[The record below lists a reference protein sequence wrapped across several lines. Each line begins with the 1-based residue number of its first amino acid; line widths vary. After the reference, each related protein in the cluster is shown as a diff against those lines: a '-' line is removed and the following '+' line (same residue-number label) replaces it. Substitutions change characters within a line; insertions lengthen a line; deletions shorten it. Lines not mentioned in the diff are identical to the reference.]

1 MSQDWHNNPDQVGR
15 RMFPSQCKWHFLWLF
30 VYLLYHHY
38 FLCTI
43 TDWLSLYFFFYN
55 KPHCWKENV
64 SQGQHF
70 SGRNIPKTYE
80 WNGIWFENCSNLLWD
95 KNCSSDRK
103 NIFQII
109 YLEPRIFEKF
119 FLIPKTI
126 FSNSDERP
134 ASQHSFWNRIPLFKV
149 IQVEYIG
156 IIKVPIATNNWD
168 VKTYRKNVLL
178 EILFALQKPKI
189 FCSPLIFKKL
199 MCTHFHP

>member
-70 SGRNIPKTYE
+70 SGRNIPKTYK

-109 YLEPRIFEKF
+109 YLERRIIEKF

-134 ASQHSFWNRIPLFKV
+134 VSQHSFWNRIPLFKV
-149 IQVEYIG
+149 
-156 IIKVPIATNNWD
+156 PIATNIQEKRFAWD
-168 VKTYRKNVLL
+168 TFCVTKAEN
-178 EILFALQKPKI
+178 ILFTIDFQKVDVHSFPPI
-189 FCSPLIFKKL
+189 MGPNSLWSHI
-199 MCTHFHP
+199 